1 MIQEKVISRG
11 MLGYCCKDNVLDG
24 ENFFSGKY
32 LKKVRSKK
40 MHTKRLQILEI
51 DVHVMPDK
59 IFASIVENEDNVA
72 MYN

>member
-1 MIQEKVISRG
+1 
-11 MLGYCCKDNVLDG
+11 
-24 ENFFSGKY
+24 
-32 LKKVRSKK
+32 